1 MTAAAQAT
9 GRPELR
15 IQMPDG
21 TTRTVTLERDRYGLG
36 RTLANE
42 LCYPEVSGLSREHL
56 VFEKTGTNWMLRDL
70 GSTNGTLIN
79 GTPVTAPHVLQPN
92 DRVNAGQLTV
102 VFAETA
108 PAASQTVVFIEKPPS
123 PAGTTT
129 LTATL
134 DGLLS

>member
-1 MTAAAQAT
+1 MTAAAQTT

-21 TTRTVTLERDRYGLG
+21 TTRTITLERDRYGLG

-56 VFEKTGTNWMLRDL
+56 IFERTGDSWVLRDL

-79 GTPVTAPHVLQPN
+79 GKPVKAPHVLQSN
-92 DRVNAGQLTV
+92 DRVNAGQLTLI
-102 VFAETA
+102 FAEPARPVA
-108 PAASQTVVFIEKPPS
+108 PPQTVVFVEKP
-123 PAGTTT
+123 
-129 LTATL
+129 
-134 DGLLS
+134 